1 MKIKFKDITTC
12 VTTIESPYPGEIGNH
27 YNTYTIAVC
36 GNCGKSVEEAHL
48 FQEWNYCP
56 YCGTPI
62 DWSEEEKEK

>member
-1 MKIKFKDITTC
+1 MKIKFQDVTTC
-12 VTTIESPYPGEIGNH
+12 VSTIASPFNYEIGDH
-27 YNTYTIAVC
+27 YTIYNIALC

-56 YCGTPI
+56 YCGTLI